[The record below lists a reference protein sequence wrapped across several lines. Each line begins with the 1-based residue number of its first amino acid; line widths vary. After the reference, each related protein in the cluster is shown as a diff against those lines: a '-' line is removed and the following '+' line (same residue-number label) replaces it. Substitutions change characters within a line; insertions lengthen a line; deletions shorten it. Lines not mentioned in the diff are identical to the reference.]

1 MADQRRTAEQ
11 HLACDPPRESA
22 MRSNIKVARHR
33 RLSVQAPNAAKSAA
47 RFLGLLQ
54 RHRFSEPHLSGHKSD
69 GDPIYASI
77 AAQNGCATETSLLG
91 VVPGSPV
98 DDHPVLSLIH
108 SAAGGQSS
116 SAFTC

>member
-11 HLACDPPRESA
+11 HLACDPPREPA

-33 RLSVQAPNAAKSAA
+33 RLSAQAPKAKSAA

-108 SAAGGQSS
+108 SAAGGRPSR
-116 SAFTC
+116 ADA